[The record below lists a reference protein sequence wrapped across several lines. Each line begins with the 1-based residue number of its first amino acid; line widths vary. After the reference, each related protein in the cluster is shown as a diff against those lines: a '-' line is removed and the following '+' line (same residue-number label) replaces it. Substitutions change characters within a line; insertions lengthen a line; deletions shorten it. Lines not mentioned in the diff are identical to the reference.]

1 MPEIWNKH
9 KIMCCLVLFAA
20 SVVLFFVYLH
30 IYVGVLEWELPKTR
44 ILKRQ
49 NAILITQSRMLGHRI
64 EQNEV
69 ALDALASRDEDIY
82 RSIFGLGSIP
92 ENVRNSG
99 LAGANYAE
107 FDKFDRKGN
116 ISALRYR
123 SDVMV
128 KKAYVQS
135 RSFDE
140 IELML
145 ATADNMATSVPAI
158 CPVAPV
164 MNRVEISSP
173 FGYRVHPVLKYA
185 RFHSGIDF
193 HVKAG
198 NPVFATGDGVI
209 ESIEINLGGYGRQVV
224 INHGFGYKTRY
235 AHLSSIFVT
244 EGMNVKR
251 GDRIALSGNT
261 GLSSGPHLH
270 YEVIY
275 KGKNVNPYFYF
286 DRDITLEQYSDMVS
300 KAGDAALPFYIH
312 PSHRKVLHMK

>member
-1 MPEIWNKH
+1 MSGFWGKH
-9 KIMCCLVLFAA
+9 KIMCCLAFFAA
-20 SVVLFFVYLH
+20 SVVLFFVYLQ
-30 IYVGVLEWELPKTR
+30 IYVGVLGLELPKTR

-49 NAILITQSRMLGHRI
+49 NAALVTQSRVLGHRVG
-64 EQNEV
+64 QNEV
-69 ALDALASRDEDIY
+69 ALDALALRDEDIY

-92 ENVRNSG
+92 ESVRNSG
-99 LAGANYAE
+99 LDGANYSE
-107 FDKFDRKGN
+107 FDKLDRKGN
-116 ISALRYR
+116 ISALRSR

-128 KKAYVQS
+128 KKAFVQS

-158 CPVAPV
+158 CPIAPV
-164 MNRVEISSP
+164 MDKIRISSP
-173 FGYRVHPVLKYA
+173 FGYRIHPVLKYA
-185 RFHSGIDF
+185 RFHKGIDF
-193 HVKAG
+193 NIKPG
-198 NPVFATGDGVI
+198 NPVFATGDGVV
-209 ESIEINLGGYGRQVV
+209 ESIAVSMRGYGRQIV

-235 AHLSSIFVT
+235 AHLKSILVT
-244 EGMNVKR
+244 EGMKVKR
-251 GDRIALSGNT
+251 GDRIAISGNS

-286 DRDITLEQYSDMVS
+286 DRDITLEQYSDMVG

-312 PSHRKVLHMK
+312 PSHRKVLHVK

>member
-1 MPEIWNKH
+1 MSEIWDKH
-9 KIMCCLVLFAA
+9 KIVCCLAIFVVSVL
-20 SVVLFFVYLH
+20 LFFVYLQ
-30 IYVGVLEWELPKTR
+30 IYTKVLGLELPKTR

-49 NAILITQSRMLGHRI
+49 NATLVTQSKVLGHRI
-64 EQNEV
+64 GQNEV
-69 ALDALASRDEDIY
+69 ALDALALRDEDIY
-82 RSIFGLGSIP
+82 RSIFGLSSISDD
-92 ENVRNSG
+92 VRNSG
-99 LAGANYAE
+99 LDGANYAE
-107 FDKFDRKGN
+107 FDKLDRKGN
-116 ISALRYR
+116 ISALRTR

-135 RSFDE
+135 RSYDE

-164 MNRVEISSP
+164 MGKVRISSP

-185 RFHSGIDF
+185 RFHRGIDF
-193 HVKAG
+193 NIKPG
-198 NPVFATGDGVI
+198 NPVFATGDGVV
-209 ESIEINLGGYGRQVV
+209 ESIEVNMRGYGRQVV

-235 AHLSSIFVT
+235 AHLKSILVT
-244 EGMNVKR
+244 EGMKVKR
-251 GDRIALSGNT
+251 GDRIALSGNS

-286 DRDITLEQYSDMVS
+286 DRDITLEQYSDMVG

-312 PSHRKVLHMK
+312 PSHRKILHAE

>member
-9 KIMCCLVLFAA
+9 KIMCCLALFVA
-20 SVVLFFVYLH
+20 SVALFFVYLH
-30 IYVGVLEWELPKTR
+30 IYVVVCGLELPKTR
-44 ILKRQ
+44 MLKRQ
-49 NAILITQSRMLGHRI
+49 NAALVTQSRMLGHRI
-64 EQNEV
+64 EQNEI
-69 ALDALASRDEDIY
+69 ALDALALRDEDIY

-92 ENVRNSG
+92 EDVRNSG
-99 LAGANYAE
+99 LDGANYAE
-107 FDKFDRKGN
+107 LDKLDRKGN
-116 ISALRYR
+116 ISALRSR

-185 RFHSGIDF
+185 RFHRGIDF
-193 HVKAG
+193 NVKAG
-198 NPVFATGDGVI
+198 NPVFATGDGVV
-209 ESIEINLGGYGRQVV
+209 ESIEINMKGYGRQVV
-224 INHGFGYKTRY
+224 IDHGFGYKTRY
-235 AHLSSIFVT
+235 AHLSSISVT

-312 PSHRKVLHMK
+312 PSHRKFLHVK

>member
-1 MPEIWNKH
+1 MSEFWKKH
-9 KIMCCLVLFAA
+9 KIMCCLVFFAA
-20 SVVLFFVYLH
+20 SVALFFVYLH
-30 IYVGVLEWELPKTR
+30 IYVGVLGLELPKTR

-49 NAILITQSRMLGHRI
+49 NAALVTQSRMLGHRI

-69 ALDALASRDEDIY
+69 ALDALVLRDEDIY

-92 ENVRNSG
+92 GSVRNSG
-99 LAGANYAE
+99 LDGANYSE
-107 FDKFDRKGN
+107 FDKLDRKGN
-116 ISALRYR
+116 VSALRSR

-164 MNRVEISSP
+164 MNRIKISSP

-185 RFHSGIDF
+185 RFHRGIDF
-193 HVKAG
+193 DIKAG
-198 NPVFATGDGVI
+198 NPVFATGDGVV
-209 ESIEINLGGYGRQVV
+209 ESIEVNMHGYGRQVV

-235 AHLSSIFVT
+235 AHLKSILVT
-244 EGMNVKR
+244 EGMKVKR
-251 GDRIALSGNT
+251 GDRIAVSGNT

-312 PSHRKVLHMK
+312 PSHRKVLHVK